1 MVTRY
6 VFFDKLCFM
15 RPNIVISTASSTRE
29 AGLKRF
35 DSIGG
40 LNYAEAVASLGGL
53 PSFLPNLDPTLA
65 KAYIASADGLLLSGG
80 ADFDP
85 HLYNQAPHPE
95 LGMVGESRDLFEIA
109 AYHAA
114 KEKGIPIL
122 GICRGIQAIN
132 VAEGGSLHQHIPALE
147 HIHQHRQQTIDGSLF
162 HKVTLEPSSALAQAF
177 AASSI
182 RTNSYHH
189 QAIKDLAAD
198 FKIVAKTDDGIIE
211 AIEHSSAPILGVQ
224 WHPEMSFARYPEQ
237 IAPFQVFMKAVQ
249 KQTQLALV

>member
-1 MVTRY
+1 
-6 VFFDKLCFM
+6 M
-15 RPNIVISTASSTRE
+15 RPKIFISTASSTRE

-53 PSFLPNLDPTLA
+53 PSFLPNLDPSLA
-65 KAYIASADGLLLSGG
+65 KDYMANADGLLLSGG

-85 HLYNQAPHPE
+85 HLFNEAPHPE
-95 LGMVGESRDLFEIA
+95 LGRVGESRDLFEIA

-147 HIHQHRQQTIDGSLF
+147 NSHQHSQRTIDGSLF

-189 QAIKDLAAD
+189 QAIKDLAAG
-198 FKIVAKTDDGIIE
+198 FKVVAKTADGIIE
-211 AIEHSSAPILGVQ
+211 AIEHSSAAILGVQ

-237 IAPFQVFMKAVQ
+237 IAPFQVFMKAVE
-249 KQTQLALV
+249 KQTQLALA